1 MKLFRHSSPPW
12 SLKWQQPRE
21 ADGVGA
27 AGGVEE
33 VVEEAAVVVVSPTSP
48 IKTKVR
54 VRIKPER
61 GQAPSTLIFRQE
73 SGPDV
78 ICISAGGK
86 ELSSVQSRRPAPGRI
101 FTPKSLQNNERLTNS
116 AKVTTISKIFKIY
129 CMTKT

>member
-1 MKLFRHSSPPW
+1 M
-12 SLKWQQPRE
+12 
-21 ADGVGA
+21 
-27 AGGVEE
+27 
-33 VVEEAAVVVVSPTSP
+33 VEEAAVVVVSPTSP

-54 VRIKPER
+54 VRIKPEL
-61 GQAPSTLIFRQE
+61 GQVPNTLIFPQE

-101 FTPKSLQNNERLTNS
+101 FAPKNLQNNEKLTNS